1 MNYFVKFPILVCSL
15 LWISGGIPAAAE
27 PFQEQGQAGSSEMTR
42 SEDRQI
48 HHARGLIF
56 ETPTGFSE
64 VQALKNDTVG
74 VVSNDQ
80 RITVRMLP
88 LPPDTL
94 SFLNMEDAQLINY
107 VKYAFLGI
115 NAPSN
120 NYPQRRFFEQTV
132 TGELQIQRNQRG
144 LITTEVYLVPLAA
157 GHKVAIAFEADD
169 QLPIS
174 QVEEA
179 IDTVAQSLRED
190 PEILE
195 ERLKKQQKQLKKQQ
209 KRKRK

>member
-1 MNYFVKFPILVCSL
+1 MNYFLKFPILVCGL
-15 LWISGGIPAAAE
+15 LLVAGSIPAGAE
-27 PFQEQGQAGSSEMTR
+27 PLREPDQAEAAAMAR
-42 SEDRQI
+42 SGDRQI
-48 HHARGLIF
+48 HQARGIVF

-74 VVSNDQ
+74 VVSNDK
-80 RITVRMLP
+80 RITVRLMP
-88 LPPDTL
+88 LAPDQL
-94 SFLNMEDAQLINY
+94 SFLNMEDAELMNY
-107 VKYAFLGI
+107 LKYFFLGI
-115 NAPSN
+115 NVPST
-120 NYPQRRFFEQTV
+120 NYPQRRFFDQPV

-144 LITTEVYLVPLAA
+144 FTTTEIYLVPLAA

-179 IDTVAQSLRED
+179 IGTVAQSLRED

-195 ERLKKQQKQLKKQQ
+195 ERLKKQQKLLKKQH